1 MAQNLSEITDRL
13 LRLESAYRR
22 MKIVGFSASVLLGII
37 VLSTQAPPA
46 RTVSAQEFILTDAQG
61 NSRGT
66 WSVTPDGGS
75 FLRMYDQSNHERL
88 SLYSSDDGATV
99 NLIGVE
105 SSEQR
110 VPLSAG
116 THDSTLRLSD
126 SRGFSTWLGNAYLQ
140 SEKKG
145 TQKNTSA
152 ASLVLFGKEG
162 EVLWSAP

>member
-1 MAQNLSEITDRL
+1 MHNQ
-13 LRLESAYRR
+13 
-22 MKIVGFSASVLLGII
+22 IVGFSASALLGII
-37 VLSTQAPPA
+37 VLSAQAPPV

-61 NSRGT
+61 HSRGT
-66 WSVTPDGGS
+66 WSVTPDGRS

-99 NLIGVE
+99 NLIGE
-105 SSEQR
+105 NSEQR
-110 VPLSAG
+110 VQLSAG
-116 THDSTLRLSD
+116 SHDSTLRLSD
-126 SRGFSTWLGNAYLQ
+126 SKGFSAWLGNAYLQ

-152 ASLVLFGKEG
+152 ASLILFGKEG